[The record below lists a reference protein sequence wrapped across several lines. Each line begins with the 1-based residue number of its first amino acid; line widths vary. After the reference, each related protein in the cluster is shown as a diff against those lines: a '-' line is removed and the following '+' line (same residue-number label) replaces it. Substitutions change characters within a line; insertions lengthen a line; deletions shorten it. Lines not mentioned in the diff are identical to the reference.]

1 METTSGRNRM
11 TSFKRALSI
20 TLAVLAVAGLST
32 GWVLYLFQKPQP
44 HETEL
49 PVAEMIALYETL
61 RESEEDALYISAWEC
76 ALKTAFVAYEETEFD
91 QENEALRLQLEA
103 SIYDLFNDGMLSATG
118 FYLHYEDL
126 FSDWE
131 RFCNKYDSF
140 DTHDKHGPAA
150 IAE

>member
-1 METTSGRNRM
+1 
-11 TSFKRALSI
+11 
-20 TLAVLAVAGLST
+20 
-32 GWVLYLFQKPQP
+32 
-44 HETEL
+44 
-49 PVAEMIALYETL
+49 MIALYETL

-140 DTHDKHGPAA
+140 DTHDKYGPAA